1 MSHLPSPGNT
11 VKYTCTY
18 FLRYSPCRPFPLY
31 LYLYPSHSSGRVC
44 VREKK
49 RYREVMSTSSLWW
62 WWWLSEMLCALNS
75 LYYFP
80 LSLFAL
86 CTLLVILL
94 LPTPVRHCHQW
105 LDLTGP
111 HRTKFFPFW
120 TLNGYPIYL
129 YYFVLDDT
137 FLGLPSGSYLS
148 RWCTSSSWYLLDH
161 AFVNNTFWWNLLDHA
176 FQAMSS
182 GSCLL
187 DQAFWIIPP
196 G

>member
-1 MSHLPSPGNT
+1 MPAYCAST
-11 VKYTCTY
+11 VHTSQTWE
-18 FLRYSPCRPFPLY
+18 SLY
-31 LYLYPSHSSGRVC
+31 LLFTSFFWPGHSSGRVC
-44 VREKK
+44 LREKK

-94 LPTPVRHCHQW
+94 LPTPVHHCHW

-120 TLNGYPIYL
+120 TLNGYPKYL
-129 YYFVLDDT
+129 YYFALDD
-137 FLGLPSGSYLS
+137 S
-148 RWCTSSSWYLLDH
+148 
-161 AFVNNTFWWNLLDHA
+161 
-176 FQAMSS
+176 
-182 GSCLL
+182 
-187 DQAFWIIPP
+187 FWIIPSGACLLELAFWIKP
-196 G
+196 L